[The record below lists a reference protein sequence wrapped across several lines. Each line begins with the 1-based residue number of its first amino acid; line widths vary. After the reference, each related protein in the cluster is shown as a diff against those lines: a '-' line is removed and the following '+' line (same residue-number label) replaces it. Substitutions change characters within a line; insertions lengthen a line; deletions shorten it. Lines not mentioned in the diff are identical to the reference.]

1 MRSLYSDPKQTQY
14 IPRALIYLTDTA
26 CSLWS
31 LIFLESSTFTI
42 KGNWQYMTAVLLLKR
57 ESNATPLWVTRDEK
71 YLLPMENVE
80 LTGKWAG
87 VSRILKYCKIDYK
100 PAYFQV
106 SRLSQY
112 FTSKIQIAKFLL
124 RIFHTLFLAGSE
136 EEGRGGVGGLG
147 EVDVIR
153 VC

>member
-1 MRSLYSDPKQTQY
+1 MRSLNSDPKQAQY
-14 IPRALIYLTDTA
+14 IPRALIYPSDTV

-42 KGNWQYMTAVLLLKR
+42 KDNWHYTTAVLLLKQ
-57 ESNATPLWVTRDEK
+57 ESNATPLWVTHDEK

-87 VSRILKYCKIDYK
+87 VSIILKYCKIDYN

-106 SRLSQY
+106 SRFQTMFS
-112 FTSKIQIAKFLL
+112 
-124 RIFHTLFLAGSE
+124 AGSE
-136 EEGRGGVGGLG
+136 EGGGW
-147 EVDVIR
+147 
-153 VC
+153 